1 MGMDRTLYF
10 CLSSLER
17 GEDIIFLR
25 MWEGALK
32 CLFRFL
38 LRSEVTKGLNFILA
52 SGREEIC
59 RLLLVL
65 WIFLHYLFIYFFT
78 IYLNKKGWTW
88 KCDLSLRKKKCWS
101 RRWKLPPPKDLGHIR
116 DIRDSWLLTTWRDF
130 SFSEMDHLLESL
142 TVKYKS

>member
-1 MGMDRTLYF
+1 MDRTLYF

-52 SGREEIC
+52 ASASAMATEGKSNI
-59 RLLLVL
+59 LVL
-65 WIFLHYLFIYFFT
+65 KNIYLTALGLSCPVACRSLVPEPGIKPVSPELEGRFFT
-78 IYLNKKGWTW
+78 PGPPGKSLEYTVIYCGT
-88 KCDLSLRKKKCWS
+88 
-101 RRWKLPPPKDLGHIR
+101 
-116 DIRDSWLLTTWRDF
+116 
-130 SFSEMDHLLESL
+130 
-142 TVKYKS
+142 